1 MAHEF
6 IVMIDRELYTFSDYE
21 SIPQSIDHV
30 IKFAPEIPPE
40 PHTEEQ
46 HAEIDTWNA
55 KLQELIGREHAS
67 SL

>member
-6 IVMIDRELYTFSDYE
+6 IVMIDREMYTFSDYE

-40 PHTEEQ
+40 PHTEDQ
-46 HAEIDTWNA
+46 HAEIESWNT
-55 KLQELIGREHAS
+55 KLQELLGREHAS